1 MLAKQS
7 DIDLYTSQDRRQY
20 DLKRLCEK
28 CLLTVAQK
36 TLELQPVIMILHKVG
51 KDFTSCLCNKIITS
65 NDRQAIHKATTD
77 AEALFF
83 IRDVCFCICNG
94 CH

>member
-7 DIDLYTSQDRRQY
+7 DIDLYTSQDRQQY

-36 TLELQPVIMILHKVG
+36 TLELQPVIMILQNVG
-51 KDFTSCLCNKIITS
+51 KDFTSYLRNSIITG

-77 AEALFF
+77 ADALFI
-83 IRDVCFCICNG
+83 IRDVCVCL
-94 CH
+94 